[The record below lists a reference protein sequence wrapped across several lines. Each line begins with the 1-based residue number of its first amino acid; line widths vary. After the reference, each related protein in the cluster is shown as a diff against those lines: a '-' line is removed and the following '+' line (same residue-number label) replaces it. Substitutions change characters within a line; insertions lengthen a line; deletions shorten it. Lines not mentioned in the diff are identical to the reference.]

1 MLFVTSDVV
10 YGISFMTTVVAVVLL
25 VFPSV
30 VGDDS
35 SEFEVVSEVALSDR
49 AHEFIFRLKKKT
61 SRISI
66 ISSFRFEICF
76 NEKEI
81 SPLSNINAINNNSHF
96 GIKDRS
102 LEICWLIGA
111 ASR

>member
-1 MLFVTSDVV
+1 MV
-10 YGISFMTTVVAVVLL
+10 TVVEVVLVL

-30 VGDDS
+30 VDDDS
-35 SEFEVVSEVALSDR
+35 SEVEVVSEIELSDL
-49 AHEFIFRLKKKT
+49 AHEFIFRLKKK
-61 SRISI
+61 ISKI
-66 ISSFRFEICF
+66 IIITSFRFEIFF

-81 SPLSNINAINNNSHF
+81 SPPSNPNAVNNNSHF

>member
-10 YGISFMTTVVAVVLL
+10 YGLSFMVTVVAVVLVL
-25 VFPSV
+25 PSV
-30 VGDDS
+30 VVDDS
-35 SEFEVVSEVALSDR
+35 SEVEAVSEVALSDL

-81 SPLSNINAINNNSHF
+81 SPLSNPNAVNKISNF
-96 GIKDRS
+96 GIMDRS
-102 LEICWLIGA
+102 LEICW
-111 ASR
+111 